1 MIRLTCRYGETFGE
15 NEIKERLNCFFFAEY
30 RTIIDMYRY
39 TVLIWLNIKT

>member
-15 NEIKERLNCFFFAEY
+15 NEIKERLNCFFARY
-30 RTIIDMYRY
+30 RTSIDMYRY